1 MNASRAGATIS
12 VSIDI
17 PCVSTLE
24 QLCCRCRV
32 CLWLKSGQGFLSVSA
47 DSGSQHQPSAL
58 LFVTWGL
65 ITCRRADCQA
75 SAAVWKPGAP
85 QIRAEGCVSRTACDP
100 WRSLGRQEGKGLCF
114 GGGGVRRGSLWWW
127 GMQGGGGVDEI
138 SGCTEVSFQPTRLR

>member
-1 MNASRAGATIS
+1 ML
-12 VSIDI
+12 VSIFRVLVLWNS
-17 PCVSTLE
+17 CVDDAE
-24 QLCCRCRV
+24 

-127 GMQGGGGVDEI
+127 GMQGGKELMK
-138 SGCTEVSFQPTRLR
+138 FQDVPRSASSRLVYVREK